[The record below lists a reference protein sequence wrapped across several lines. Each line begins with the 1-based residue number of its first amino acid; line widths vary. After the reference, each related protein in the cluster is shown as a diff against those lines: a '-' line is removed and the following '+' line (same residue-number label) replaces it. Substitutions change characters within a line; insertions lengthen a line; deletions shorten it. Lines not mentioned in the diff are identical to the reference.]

1 MTSSFGSPLAV
12 SARRASAAVLI
23 AMLLSTT
30 VAAAVSR
37 ADAPTATKPIRV
49 ERHVGVMGTDL
60 QIKVLGRDRAR
71 LEAAVEAADHE
82 LRRVEDMMT
91 DWRPSPLTRL
101 NDAAGQGPFEVP
113 AELAAI
119 IARAREVSRIT
130 EGAFDVT
137 YAGVGR
143 LWDFKVR
150 PPKIPDAEQISAGL
164 RLVDSSRLKVDPS
177 QRSVAVPR
185 GMQIGLGGIAKGY
198 GVDRAMQVLLD
209 LGIEHAI
216 VNAGGDLKALGRN
229 GDEPWE
235 VAVKHP
241 RDPEHVIAVL
251 RVSNTAM
258 VTSGDYERF
267 FEHDGRRYHHILD
280 PRTGYPSE
288 GAMSATVI
296 APHAEFADALAT
308 ALCVM
313 GPEQGIPLIE
323 KLRRVEAIVID
334 MAGNPHATS
343 GLRDSLE

>member
-1 MTSSFGSPLAV
+1 MTPA
-12 SARRASAAVLI
+12 RASALAFAALLASTLLI
-23 AMLLSTT
+23 AKVGL
-30 VAAAVSR
+30 AER
-37 ADAPTATKPIRV
+37 PPDAELIRV

-71 LEAAVEAADHE
+71 LEAAVDAADRE

-101 NDAAGQGPFEVP
+101 NDAAGQGPFDVP

-119 IARAREVSRIT
+119 VARAIEVSRIT

-143 LWDFKVR
+143 LWDFKAK
-150 PPKIPDAEQISAGL
+150 PPRIPDRKQIEAGL
-164 RLVDSSRLKVDPS
+164 RLVGSSRLEVDPE
-177 QRSVAVPR
+177 RHAVALPR
-185 GMQIGLGGIAKGY
+185 GMRVGLGGIAKGY

-229 GDEPWE
+229 GDAPWE
-235 VAVKHP
+235 IAVKHP

-267 FEHDGRRYHHILD
+267 FEHEGRRYHHILD

-296 APHAEFADALAT
+296 APHAELADALAT

-313 GPEQGIPLIE
+313 GPERGLPLIE
-323 KLRRVEAIVID
+323 ALRRVEAIVID